1 MQHEVILHDKYENTT
16 NGLGILYKAEIAE
29 DDLKSIEYDLN
40 SNIARLEKRKE
51 SAQKAVDKLENKL
64 RMVSEDNGSY
74 IGTQEAYQNNQ
85 EVTGNKLQQLS
96 IGMNNLQYGVDLLDI
111 QIKATKDFFKSVL
124 GKDYVPYRSKPMSFE
139 KKQDNNKV
147 VNSWWSKNGHK
158 VDPVL
163 KIGDTVPLF
172 DQ

>member
-1 MQHEVILHDKYENTT
+1 MQHEVILHDKYDNTT
-16 NGLGILYKAEIAE
+16 NGLGILYAAEIAE
-29 DDLKSIEYDLN
+29 DDLRSIEYDLN
-40 SNIARLEKRKE
+40 SNTARLEKRKD
-51 SAQKAVDKLENKL
+51 SAQKAVDRLQVKL

-111 QIKATKDFFKSVL
+111 QIKATKDFFKSVI
-124 GKDYVPYRSKPMSFE
+124 GKDYVPYGSKPISFE
-139 KKQDNNKV
+139 KKQEANKV
-147 VNSWWSKNGHK
+147 VKDFWSKNGHK

-163 KIGDTVPLF
+163 KIGDTVSLF

>member
-40 SNIARLEKRKE
+40 SNIARLERRIE
-51 SAQKAVDKLENKL
+51 SAKKAVDKLENKL

-139 KKQDNNKV
+139 KKQEANKV
-147 VNSWWSKNGHK
+147 VRDFWSKNGHK

>member
-1 MQHEVILHDKYENTT
+1 
-16 NGLGILYKAEIAE
+16 
-29 DDLKSIEYDLN
+29 
-40 SNIARLEKRKE
+40 
-51 SAQKAVDKLENKL
+51 
-64 RMVSEDNGSY
+64 MVSEDNGSY

-96 IGMNNLQYGVDLLDI
+96 IGMNNLQYSVDLLGI
-111 QIKATKDFFKSVL
+111 QVQATKDFFKSVI
-124 GKDYVPYRSKPMSFE
+124 GKDYVPYRSKPMTFE

-163 KIGDTVPLF
+163 QVGDTIPLF
-172 DQ
+172 DK

>member
-1 MQHEVILHDKYENTT
+1 MQHEVILHDKYDNTT
-16 NGLGILYKAEIAE
+16 KGLGIVYAAEIAE

-40 SNIARLEKRKE
+40 STIARLEKRKE

-64 RMVSEDNGSY
+64 RIVSEDNGSY

-96 IGMNNLQYGVDLLDI
+96 IGMNNLQYSVDLLGI
-111 QIKATKDFFKSVL
+111 QIQATKDFFKSVI
-124 GKDYVPYRSKPMSFE
+124 GKDYVPYRSKPMSYE

-163 KIGDTVPLF
+163 QVGDTIPLF
-172 DQ
+172 DK

>member
-1 MQHEVILHDKYENTT
+1 MQHEVILHDKYDNTT
-16 NGLGILYKAEIAE
+16 KGLGIVYAAEIAE

-40 SNIARLEKRKE
+40 SNIARLERRME
-51 SAQKAVDKLENKL
+51 SAKKAVDKLENKL

-163 KIGDTVPLF
+163 KIGDTVSLF

>member
-51 SAQKAVDKLENKL
+51 SAQKAVDKLQVKL

-85 EVTGNKLQQLS
+85 EVTGNKLQQL
-96 IGMNNLQYGVDLLDI
+96 
-111 QIKATKDFFKSVL
+111 
-124 GKDYVPYRSKPMSFE
+124 
-139 KKQDNNKV
+139 
-147 VNSWWSKNGHK
+147 
-158 VDPVL
+158 
-163 KIGDTVPLF
+163 
-172 DQ
+172 

>member
-1 MQHEVILHDKYENTT
+1 MQHEVILHDKYDNTT
-16 NGLGILYKAEIAE
+16 KGLGIVYAAEIAE

-40 SNIARLEKRKE
+40 SSIARLEKRKD
-51 SAQKAVDKLENKL
+51 SAQKAVDKLQVKL

-96 IGMNNLQYGVDLLDI
+96 IGMNNLQYSVELLEI
-111 QIKATKDFFKSVL
+111 QIQATKDFFKSVI

-163 KIGDTVPLF
+163 QVGDTIPLF
-172 DQ
+172 DK